1 VREFITPGQ
10 EPGRVRPVEHFI
22 IVILPAVIVVLLVDR
37 TLPSPVFIGAV
48 FVGSQFPDL
57 IDKPLAHE
65 FGVIPS
71 GRVFMHSLPPA
82 LLVWIGVA
90 WYGWRTDRP
99 RLSAAFITGH
109 ASHILADNY
118 RAFQGPTPSI
128 PPDMLWP
135 ITAAAPRPA
144 VPYWAGP
151 NSINLH
157 LWTAFSAAV
166 LTVLAYRLIRDFDA
180 HRPS

>member
-1 VREFITPGQ
+1 M
-10 EPGRVRPVEHFI
+10 RPVEHFI
-22 IVILPAVIVVLLVDR
+22 VVFIPAVVVAVLVDR
-37 TLPSPVFIGAV
+37 RLPTLSFVGAV

-65 FGVIPS
+65 FGLLPS
-71 GRVFMHSLPPA
+71 GRVFMHSVPTAAPVW
-82 LLVWIGVA
+82 LVVA
-90 WYGWRTDRP
+90 WYGWRTHRS
-99 RLSAAFITGH
+99 RLSAAFIAGH

-118 RAFQGPTPSI
+118 RSLQGPDPSL

-135 ITAAAPRPA
+135 LMDAAPRPP

-157 LWTAFSAAV
+157 LWTLFSATV
-166 LTVLAYRLIRDFDA
+166 LTILAYIIVQDVRS
-180 HRPS
+180 HYESGW